1 MMIQRGV
8 LYVVAT
14 PIGNLED
21 MTPRAIATLKKVSC
35 IAAEDTRHSAKLLHY
50 FQITTPLISYHD
62 HNEREMVPI
71 LIARLENGEE
81 IALISDAGTPLL
93 NDPGFQLI
101 TTAIANAIPVIPI
114 PGANAISCA
123 LSAAGLT
130 CERFIFEGFLPAQTS
145 ARREYLAS
153 LRKELRTL
161 VFYESPYRLSATLI
175 DMADIFGGTR
185 RAVIARELT
194 KIHETFLRDTLDNLV
209 ALVQNDANQQRGEI
223 VLLVAGALPDT
234 ELAQRESEAERIFAL
249 LKNELPASR
258 AVALA
263 AQITGVRKNLLYARL
278 IKETN
283 NTPALNMPD

>member
-1 MMIQRGV
+1 MIQRGV
-8 LYVVAT
+8 LYLVAT
-14 PIGNLED
+14 PIGNLTD
-21 MTPRAIATLKKVSC
+21 ITPRAIATLKKVSC
-35 IAAEDTRHSAKLLHY
+35 IAAEDTRHSATLLRY
-50 FQITTPLISYHD
+50 LQINTPLVSYHD
-62 HNEREMVPI
+62 HNEREMAP
-71 LIARLENGEE
+71 LLTARLQDGEE

-101 TTAIANAIPVIPI
+101 TAAIANAIPVIPI

-123 LSAAGLT
+123 LSAAGLP
-130 CERFIFEGFLPAQTS
+130 CGRFLFEGFLPTQTT
-145 ARREYLAS
+145 ARREYLSS

-175 DMADIFGGTR
+175 DMVDIFGASR

-194 KIHETFLRDTLDNLV
+194 KIHETFLRDSLENLA

-223 VLLVAGALPDT
+223 VLLVAGAPPDN
-234 ELAQRESEAERIFAL
+234 EIAERENEAARIFAL
-249 LKNELPASR
+249 LKNDLPASR

-278 IKETN
+278 IK
-283 NTPALNMPD
+283 